1 MAFNPTDFD
10 DLFCTSD
17 SDEITS
23 LCKKIFYTV
32 DTDKNGKLDKT
43 EMHLMIHTY
52 VTYMHSKGW
61 MKNKLSAADQIDGMV
76 NEFINN
82 MDTNKDG
89 TITLEEFTKF
99 CLETNG
105 AEDEGEGSGLNVP
118 H

>member
-1 MAFNPTDFD
+1 
-10 DLFCTSD
+10 
-17 SDEITS
+17 
-23 LCKKIFYTV
+23 
-32 DTDKNGKLDKT
+32 
-43 EMHLMIHTY
+43 MIHTY

-61 MKNKLSAADQIDGMV
+61 MKNKLTEVDQIDGLT

-99 CLETNG
+99 CLATNG
-105 AEDEGEGSGLNVP
+105 AEDEEECLGLNVP